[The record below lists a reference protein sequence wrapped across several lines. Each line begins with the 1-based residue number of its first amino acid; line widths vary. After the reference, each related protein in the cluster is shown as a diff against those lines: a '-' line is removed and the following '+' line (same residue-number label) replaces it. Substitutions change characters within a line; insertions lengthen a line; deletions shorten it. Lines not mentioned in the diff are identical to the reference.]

1 MKESDRKNIVTGN
14 SMRKN
19 WIENYIEDD
28 DIEEMPISHCTP
40 IDYIKTSFLWALY
53 YLKNNYTLHY

>member
-28 DIEEMPISHCTP
+28 DIE
-40 IDYIKTSFLWALY
+40 
-53 YLKNNYTLHY
+53 